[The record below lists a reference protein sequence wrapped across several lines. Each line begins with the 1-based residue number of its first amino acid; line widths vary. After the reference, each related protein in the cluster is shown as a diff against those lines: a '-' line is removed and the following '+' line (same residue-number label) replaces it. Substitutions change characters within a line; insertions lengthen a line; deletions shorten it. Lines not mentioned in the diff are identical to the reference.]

1 MGPDRIMRHFL
12 EEYGGVVIAVVI
24 AIVVLGAIFAFLPLL
39 KDHFDVF
46 VSQMMQ

>member
-1 MGPDRIMRHFL
+1 MKHFL

-24 AIVVLGAIFAFLPLL
+24 TIMVIGVIFGFLPVL
-39 KDHFDVF
+39 KDYFNGF